1 MAEPRKAGTQE
12 MSIFWNTCMEK
23 NAWFA
28 PYFDDLKFKIG
39 VTLF

>member
-28 PYFDDLKFKIG
+28 PYFFLLKI
-39 VTLF
+39 